1 MKIAIILYLLKGK
14 IMNKDNKT
22 CIFCKKTLTVNHL
35 APICKSCRKRSK
47 DWMLGIL
54 GTVGLVFLADKK
66 ISKDR

>member
-1 MKIAIILYLLKGK
+1 MS
-14 IMNKDNKT
+14 KDNKT

>member
-1 MKIAIILYLLKGK
+1 MS
-14 IMNKDNKT
+14 KDNKT
-22 CIFCKKTLTVNHL
+22 CIFCKKTLAVNHL

-47 DWMLGIL
+47 DWMFGIL

>member
-1 MKIAIILYLLKGK
+1 MS
-14 IMNKDNKT
+14 KDNKT

-47 DWMLGIL
+47 DWMGIL
-54 GTVGLVFLADKK
+54 GTVVGLVFLANKK